1 MTGRCAVRLGVAGRV
16 AHDGVGGRVTS
27 LAVIPANAGTQ
38 GRGRGAAGLWV
49 PGQARDDGVGG
60 GVISLAV
67 IPANAG
73 TQGRGRGAAGRW
85 VPGRARDDGVG
96 RRSAE
101 HGFTLVEVMVS
112 LLIFG
117 MIAAAGVAILSFSV
131 KAQSATGTKLDDLGA
146 LTRTMSILSADLG
159 QAALRGTRDES
170 GAPLPAFVGESGS
183 DVAPM
188 LRLVRGGWT
197 NIDGAARSST
207 QKVAYRVAD
216 GALQRIAY
224 PMVDGAPPLPPAV
237 LLPNVRQVR
246 LRYRLGG
253 AWSDRWDG
261 VQGVPLPEA
270 MELSVQRTDGLVYR
284 QLFLVGSGYAPPARE
299 VQNEAP

>member
-1 MTGRCAVRLGVAGRV
+1 MTVRCAVRLGVAGRV
-16 AHDGVGGRVTS
+16 AHDGLGGR
-27 LAVIPANAGTQ
+27 
-38 GRGRGAAGLWV
+38 
-49 PGQARDDGVGG
+49 
-60 GVISLAV
+60 VISLAV

-73 TQGRGRGAAGRW
+73 TQGCGRGAAGLW

-96 RRSAE
+96 RRSAEDGFTPVRRSAEHGFTPVRRSAE

-270 MELSVQRTDGLVYR
+270 MELSVQRADGLVYR

>member
-1 MTGRCAVRLGVAGRV
+1 MTARRTVRSAEHGFTPVRHSAEHGFTPVRRSAEHGFTPV
-16 AHDGVGGRVTS
+16 
-27 LAVIPANAGTQ
+27 
-38 GRGRGAAGLWV
+38 
-49 PGQARDDGVGG
+49 
-60 GVISLAV
+60 
-67 IPANAG
+67 
-73 TQGRGRGAAGRW
+73 
-85 VPGRARDDGVG
+85 

-170 GAPLPAFVGESGS
+170 GASLPAFVGESGS

-270 MELSVQRTDGLVYR
+270 MELSVQRADGLVYR
-284 QLFLVGSGYAPPARE
+284 QLFLVGSGYAPPAQE

>member
-1 MTGRCAVRLGVAGRV
+1 MTVPRTVRSAEHGFTPV
-16 AHDGVGGRVTS
+16 
-27 LAVIPANAGTQ
+27 
-38 GRGRGAAGLWV
+38 
-49 PGQARDDGVGG
+49 
-60 GVISLAV
+60 
-67 IPANAG
+67 
-73 TQGRGRGAAGRW
+73 
-85 VPGRARDDGVG
+85 

>member
-1 MTGRCAVRLGVAGRV
+1 MTVRCAVRLGVAGRV
-16 AHDGVGGRVTS
+16 AHDGLGGR
-27 LAVIPANAGTQ
+27 
-38 GRGRGAAGLWV
+38 
-49 PGQARDDGVGG
+49 
-60 GVISLAV
+60 VISLAV

-73 TQGRGRGAAGRW
+73 TQGRGRRAAGLW
-85 VPGRARDDGVG
+85 VPGQARDDGVG
-96 RRSAE
+96 RRSAEHGFTPVRRSAEHGFTPVRRSAE

>member
-1 MTGRCAVRLGVAGRV
+1 MAGR
-16 AHDGVGGRVTS
+16 ANS
-27 LAVIPANAGTQ
+27 LTVIPANAGTQ
-38 GRGRGAAGLWV
+38 GRGRGGAGRWV

-73 TQGRGRGAAGRW
+73 TQGCGRGAAGRW
-85 VPGRARDDGVG
+85 VPGQARDDGVG
-96 RRSAE
+96 RRSAEHGFTPVRRSAE

>member
-16 AHDGVGGRVTS
+16 AHDGVGGRVT
-27 LAVIPANAGTQ
+27 
-38 GRGRGAAGLWV
+38 
-49 PGQARDDGVGG
+49 
-60 GVISLAV
+60 SLAV

>member
-1 MTGRCAVRLGVAGRV
+1 MTGRCTVRSAEHGFTPVRRSAEHGFTPV
-16 AHDGVGGRVTS
+16 
-27 LAVIPANAGTQ
+27 
-38 GRGRGAAGLWV
+38 
-49 PGQARDDGVGG
+49 
-60 GVISLAV
+60 
-67 IPANAG
+67 
-73 TQGRGRGAAGRW
+73 
-85 VPGRARDDGVG
+85 

-170 GAPLPAFVGESGS
+170 GAPLAAFVGESGS

>member
-1 MTGRCAVRLGVAGRV
+1 MTARRAVRLGVAGRV
-16 AHDGVGGRVTS
+16 AHDGLGGRVIS
-27 LAVIPANAGTQ
+27 LAVIPADAGTH
-38 GRGRGAAGLWV
+38 GRGRGAAGRWV

-73 TQGRGRGAAGRW
+73 TQGCGRGAAGRW
-85 VPGRARDDGVG
+85 VPGQARDDGVG

-224 PMVDGAPPLPPAV
+224 PMVDGAPPLPPAM